1 MFLLADKKCLPVNA
15 FICSFFHRRYCL
27 FILILTHLLLS
38 HSYLFKV
45 SIAGAREADIGLANV
60 LLSDIIATGTYV
72 SFKESSGGSAMPTPG
87 MRNSRDM
94 LGGTDVQYDSR
105 IRSDSINSSGPD
117 LSSLSF
123 LNPTRD
129 VLGDRE
135 RERYLNNS
143 SMNNYEF
150 RHQYPGSQAEI
161 EREREKE
168 RAALAGRFNSTASLP
183 GPLNAPGVQPPTS
196 RYPRLFPS
204 ASGGIGIPGP
214 SSRSPTG
221 VSNPQIPGRFQVPG
235 QGQNQGQGQG
245 QGQSLSQGLGQGGL
259 PMRPPF
265 DRERERGYDF
275 DNNRGYDNGPN
286 SLLGD
291 SEDGADALRAD
302 SLNRA
307 IERANI
313 SSGVKLGEVMCPADK
328 IVHVIG
334 TKGVIINEISRKSNT
349 VISIV
354 DEDARGPNSPFGNI
368 PKSQR
373 LILIRGS
380 EDGVDMARR
389 YIAAVL
395 ASGPACLTG
404 ESQMAGS
411 SAYLKAP
418 GSSGLGLGPS
428 PGGYSSSYGISG
440 QSSSLLSQQSQQGQ
454 LRGLNDGILSG
465 LGGLEGSRD
474 RSSMNPSSLSSIDYD
489 SSMAIAAVE
498 RERERERSSLALSSA
513 DYLEGD
519 RERTPPS
526 TRLGPP
532 GLNPNP
538 LSNSATPEETNQYWS
553 SYGGTDNGRMAPP
566 PHLSFTDMKNAGIRN
581 GNDVGGTAPD
591 PTSRRS
597 MARFQTYL
605 DRTHAQQST
614 APPPSL
620 NQSAPTVRG
629 PQGLVQERE
638 RERDRERERG
648 HDRERDRGS
657 NNNRTMTL
665 IEVLDTLTCPLEK
678 IPMLLGHN
686 GKYVIS
692 EK

>member
-1 MFLLADKKCLPVNA
+1 MPA
-15 FICSFFHRRYCL
+15 
-27 FILILTHLLLS
+27 
-38 HSYLFKV
+38 
-45 SIAGAREADIGLANV
+45 
-60 LLSDIIATGTYV
+60 
-72 SFKESSGGSAMPTPG
+72 SGI
-87 MRNSRDM
+87 RNSRDIF
-94 LGGTDVQYDSR
+94 GGTDVQYDSKL
-105 IRSDSINSSGPD
+105 RSDSINSLGPD

-123 LNPTRD
+123 LNSSRD

-135 RERYLNNS
+135 RERERERFLNNS

-150 RHQYPGSQAEI
+150 RNQYPSSQAEMD
-161 EREREKE
+161 REREKE
-168 RAALAGRFNSTASLP
+168 RAALAGRFNSTPSLP
-183 GPLNAPGVQPPTS
+183 GSSLNTTGVQPPTS

-221 VSNPQIPGRFQVPG
+221 NSNPQIPGRFQGP
-235 QGQNQGQGQG
+235 GQG
-245 QGQSLSQGLGQGGL
+245 QGQSLPQGLGQNGQ
-259 PMRPPF
+259 PMRSSF

-286 SLLGD
+286 SLQGD
-291 SEDGADALRAD
+291 SEDGPDALRAD

-313 SSGVKLGEVMCPADK
+313 SSGVKLGEMMCPADK
-328 IVHVIG
+328 IIHVIG

-395 ASGPACLTG
+395 ASGPACVTG

-428 PGGYSSSYGISG
+428 PGGYSSSYGISSQG
-440 QSSSLLSQQSQQGQ
+440 SSLLSQSSQSYGQQGQ
-454 LRGLNDGILSG
+454 LRGLNDGMLSG

-474 RSSMNPSSLSSIDYD
+474 RSMLNPSSLSSMDFD
-489 SSMAIAAVE
+489 SSMAIAAAE
-498 RERERERSSLALSSA
+498 RERDRERSSLASA
-513 DYLEGD
+513 TGDYLDGD
-519 RERTPPS
+519 RERNSPS
-526 TRLGPP
+526 SRIGPP

-538 LSNSATPEETNQYWS
+538 LSSSATPEETNQYWS

-566 PHLSFTDMKNAGIRN
+566 PHLSYTDMKNAGIRN

-605 DRTHAQQST
+605 DRTHAQQTT
-614 APPPSL
+614 APPSSL
-620 NQSAPTVRG
+620 GLPVTTVRG

-678 IPMLLGHN
+678 IPLLLGHN
-686 GKYVIS
+686 GNYII
-692 EK
+692 